1 MSELLSPA
9 ILKQLSRFSFAA
21 PPFIRGTNK
30 GEHRSTKH
38 GSSLEFSDF
47 RLYYPGDDLRQ
58 IDWNTYA
65 RTHKHYIKRFLDE
78 KELTVSVYVDATR
91 SMGAHEEKWQRTK
104 QLAAVFSF
112 ITLMNNDRLSLK
124 VLSNSNQ
131 TFHPIIKGKAAVH
144 NIFNMIAKFETL
156 AHEESFASVLQHT
169 VKNSKGHEGISVMIS
184 DFLEAPEP
192 IFEGIK
198 LLQARKQKILLM
210 QVLLPE
216 EKSPAYAGDLKL
228 IDIENGASRDVSMNR
243 AVLESYDQRFREH
256 EKTIRAFAGKRG
268 IGFVSS
274 LTNEPLE
281 EVVFSRIAANGFMM
295 AR

>member
-1 MSELLSPA
+1 MTELLSPTL
-9 ILKQLSRFSFAA
+9 LKRLSRFSFAA

-65 RTHKHYIKRFLDE
+65 RTQKHYIKRFLDE
-78 KELTVSVYVDATR
+78 KELTVNVYVDATR
-91 SMGAHEEKWQRTK
+91 SMGADDEKWRRTK

-112 ITLMNNDRLSLK
+112 MTLMNNDRLSLK
-124 VLSNSNQ
+124 VLPNSSQN
-131 TFHPIIKGKAAVH
+131 FSSVLKGKAVVH
-144 NIFNMIAKFETL
+144 NVFNTITKFETF
-156 AHEESFASVLQHT
+156 ASEESFASVLQHT
-169 VKNSKGHEGISVMIS
+169 VKSSKGHEGMSIIIS

-198 LLQARKQKILLM
+198 LLQARKQKILLI

-216 EKSPAYAGDLKL
+216 ERSPAYAGDLKL
-228 IDIENGASRDVSMNR
+228 IDIENGLSRDVSMNR
-243 AVLESYDQRFREH
+243 AVLQSYDQRFRAH
-256 EKTIRAFAGKRG
+256 EKTIRDFTAKRG
-268 IGFVSS
+268 IGFVSC

-281 EVVFSRIAANGFMM
+281 QVVFSRIAANGFMI